1 MIVGQHVGLEV
12 ARTAAGEE
20 VAFWALLGFAE
31 MVLADDL
38 AGRARWVERDGFQVH
53 LLFSDAPVVPAVGHV
68 AIVVADYDAVVA
80 RLRAAGHEAAPR
92 TQYWGVPRTHV
103 RSPAGH
109 LVELMAAPPG

>member
-1 MIVGQHVGLEV
+1 M
-12 ARTAAGEE
+12 AAGEE
-20 VAFWALLGFAE
+20 VGFWALLGFAE

-53 LLFSDAPVVPAVGHV
+53 LLFCDAPVAPPRGHA

-92 TQYWGVPRTHV
+92 QEYWGSPRTQV